1 MWEDS
6 EESDCEWSD
15 SFGSDGPTADRLLWS
30 ANRVLH
36 QIDHKMIYIGG
47 EPRKLA
53 ARSFKS
59 GFLRLWVQ
67 SKNGELGIF
76 KMEKVRNALRDEL
89 AEHVHEVL
97 ETYLSSPLEVK
108 TSMEVDKSRN
118 NSEGEDRW
126 QVEEVKLLFRW
137 ELSDE
142 PLRSIKDF
150 RSWAW

>member
-1 MWEDS
+1 
-6 EESDCEWSD
+6 
-15 SFGSDGPTADRLLWS
+15 
-30 ANRVLH
+30 
-36 QIDHKMIYIGG
+36 MIYIGG
-47 EPRKLA
+47 EPRRVA

-67 SKNGELGIF
+67 TKNGELGIF

-89 AEHVHEVL
+89 AEHVHEL
-97 ETYLSSPLEVK
+97 SEHCLSSLFEVK
-108 TSMEVDKSRN
+108 TSIEVDKSRN
-118 NSEGEDRW
+118 NSEGEDQW

>member
-1 MWEDS
+1 MW

-15 SFGSDGPTADRLLWS
+15 SFGSDGHHGPTADRLLWS

-47 EPRKLA
+47 EPRRVA

-59 GFLRLWVQ
+59 GFIRLWVQ
-67 SKNGELGIF
+67 TKNGELGIF
-76 KMEKVRNALRDEL
+76 KMEKVRNALRDGL
-89 AEHVHEVL
+89 AEHVHEFL
-97 ETYLSSPLEVK
+97 EHYLSSLFEVK
-108 TSMEVDKSRN
+108 TSIEVDKSRN
-118 NSEGEDRW
+118 NSEGEDQW